1 MKKWIEG
8 SVYDLV
14 VATASDYRRMKR
26 LLSEGNVTL
35 DQAVV
40 FTRRISAIEN
50 ALIVACKGE
59 GERVREAMLTDIAER
74 RGFERSVSKKYYP
87 ARATFVRRKE
97 RAVCLIAEML
107 GLLEDVAEDK

>member
-1 MKKWIEG
+1 MKKWIES

-14 VATASDYRRMKR
+14 VATAADYRRMKR
-26 LLSEGNVTL
+26 LMNEGNITL
-35 DQAVV
+35 EQAVV
-40 FTRRISAIEN
+40 FARRIAAVEH
-50 ALIVACKGE
+50 ALIVACKGD

-97 RAVCLIAEML
+97 HAVCLIAELL
-107 GLLEDVAEDK
+107 GLLEDGNEPK